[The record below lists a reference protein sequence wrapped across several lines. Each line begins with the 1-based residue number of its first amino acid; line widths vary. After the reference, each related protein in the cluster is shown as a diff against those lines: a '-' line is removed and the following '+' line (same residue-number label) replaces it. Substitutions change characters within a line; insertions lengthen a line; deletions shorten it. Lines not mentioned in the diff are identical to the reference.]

1 MEMQPLTLW
10 NSSRISRMV
19 EEAIVCDL
27 VESSLKLIYLVSG
40 DSLKMNI
47 AS

>member
-10 NSSRISRMV
+10 NSSRISRM
-19 EEAIVCDL
+19 EAIVCDL